1 MVDNTINF
9 APPPVPNT
17 KVYVPDNSEKMKQE
31 QAKLIDKLVDFA
43 VLQRPENIGLVPK
56 FVFPSL
62 LVSKVEPGEF
72 RLVTDFSAHNKHI
85 KKYQSTS
92 LTISE
97 AKKTLFR
104 AKYYVHLDFS
114 HFFFQSRIKRSVR
127 FSEITLKNRAATLL
141 P

>member
-17 KVYVPDNSEKMKQE
+17 KVYVPDYSGKMKQE
-31 QAKLIDKLVDFA
+31 QAKLIDKLVDFG
-43 VLQRPENIGLVPK
+43 VLQRPENIGHVPE

-92 LTISE
+92 QTIFE
-97 AKKTLFR
+97 AKIIKILKT
-104 AKYYVHLDFS
+104 
-114 HFFFQSRIKRSVR
+114 
-127 FSEITLKNRAATLL
+127 
-141 P
+141 